1 MERSLTSVSETLA
14 MMNNDEIAMFWKL
27 GSALAR
33 AKKNNVVDDPQ
44 FQQASLA
51 YNELKNK
58 MYAEIVHPAVSEV
71 DADKSHRLSSEE
83 VNEAFMQLVQT
94 CQICSALEAEF
105 LKDQVSEDMLE
116 VARKKR
122 IDAINKVAVA
132 VNAFLKA
139 NDDLDQDQ

>member
-1 MERSLTSVSETLA
+1 
-14 MMNNDEIAMFWKL
+14 MMNSDEIAMFWKL

-33 AKKNNVVDDPQ
+33 AKKNNVTDDPQ

-71 DADKSHRLSSEE
+71 DVDKPHRLSSEE

-105 LKDQVSEDMLE
+105 LKDNVDGGEDTLE
-116 VARKKR
+116 AARKKR